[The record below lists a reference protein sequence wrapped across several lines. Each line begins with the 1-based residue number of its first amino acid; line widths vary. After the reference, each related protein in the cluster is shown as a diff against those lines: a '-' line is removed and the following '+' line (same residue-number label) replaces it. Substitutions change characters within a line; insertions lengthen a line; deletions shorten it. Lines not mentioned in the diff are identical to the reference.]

1 MKIRMLISGCALGL
15 SLGLL
20 LGLCY
25 LPPASAL
32 DVTPAVKVTP
42 LVKATGSW
50 NGAPVVYPQGQ
61 AEITGMLIEIAA
73 GAQTG
78 WHGHPVPS
86 FALVLEG
93 TLEVELRDGRK
104 KRVGSGE
111 ALIEVVDTLHNGRN
125 VGAQPLRLVVFYAG
139 ATGMPLTFK
148 PDAVNSR

>member
-1 MKIRMLISGCALGL
+1 MKIRMLISGCTLGL
-15 SLGLL
+15 S

-32 DVTPAVKVTP
+32 DISPAVKVTP
-42 LVKATGSW
+42 LVKATSSW
-50 NGAPVVYPQGQ
+50 NGAPVVYPRGQ

-86 FALVLEG
+86 FAVMLEG

-104 KRVGSGE
+104 KRVGPGE

-125 VGAQPLRLVVFYAG
+125 VGAQPVKLVVFYAG
-139 ATGMPLTFK
+139 ATGMPLSFT
-148 PDAVNSR
+148 PDVANSR